1 MGGDHGASVVLPG
14 ADISLT
20 RHPDIEFLI
29 YGDRAVIEP
38 LLDGLPRLKANAR
51 LVHTD
56 VAIRMDDKPSQALRH
71 GRWKSSMWLALDAVK
86 KGEADVV
93 ISAGN
98 TGALMA
104 MARFDL
110 KMIEGIERPAIAAL
124 WPTLKGEAVVL
135 DVGASIGA
143 DEEHLINLAAMGSAL
158 ARVLFDIERPTVG
171 LLNIGVEEV
180 KGLEQVRE
188 AGRRLREGHFPHF
201 NYVGFVEGDD
211 IGKGTVDVVVTE
223 GFAGNI
229 ALKAAEGTARQ
240 FAQYLKNAMARTWAS
255 RLGYLLSRQA
265 FRTLREKM
273 DPRKSNGGVFVGLNG
288 IVIKS
293 HGGAD
298 AEGFASAIDL
308 GYDMFRYE
316 LLAKIGES
324 MARDMQASATA
335 RSGERSDLVTVLRS
349 VVLGCGSYLP
359 ARILS
364 NDELAKAVETT
375 DEWIVQRTGI
385 RERHI
390 AAAGELTSD
399 LALHAA
405 RAALANAHVEA
416 TSIDLIVLATST
428 PDQTFPATAVS
439 VQAGLGITQGAAF
452 DLQAVCSGFVYALSV
467 VNSMLRS
474 GACKRA
480 LVIGAETFSRILDWN
495 DRTTCVLFGDG
506 AGALVLEAQPQ
517 AGTTADRGLLTTHLR
532 SDGRYKSKLY
542 VDGGPSS
549 TQTVGHLRMEGRD
562 VFKHAIAMITDVI
575 YDAFKATGTS
585 AADIDWFVPHQANKR
600 IIDGSA
606 HKLGITPD
614 KVVIT
619 VDRHGNTS
627 AASIPLALT
636 DAMADRRI
644 KRGNLILLEAMGGG
658 FTWGSALLRW

>member
-1 MGGDHGASVVLPG
+1 M
-14 ADISLT
+14 
-20 RHPDIEFLI
+20 
-29 YGDRAVIEP
+29 
-38 LLDGLPRLKANAR
+38 
-51 LVHTD
+51 
-56 VAIRMDDKPSQALRH
+56 
-71 GRWKSSMWLALDAVK
+71 
-86 KGEADVV
+86 
-93 ISAGN
+93 
-98 TGALMA
+98 
-104 MARFDL
+104 
-110 KMIEGIERPAIAAL
+110 
-124 WPTLKGEAVVL
+124 
-135 DVGASIGA
+135 
-143 DEEHLINLAAMGSAL
+143 
-158 ARVLFDIERPTVG
+158 
-171 LLNIGVEEV
+171 
-180 KGLEQVRE
+180 
-188 AGRRLREGHFPHF
+188 
-201 NYVGFVEGDD
+201 
-211 IGKGTVDVVVTE
+211 
-223 GFAGNI
+223 
-229 ALKAAEGTARQ
+229 
-240 FAQYLKNAMARTWAS
+240 
-255 RLGYLLSRQA
+255 
-265 FRTLREKM
+265 
-273 DPRKSNGGVFVGLNG
+273 
-288 IVIKS
+288 
-293 HGGAD
+293 
-298 AEGFASAIDL
+298 
-308 GYDMFRYE
+308 
-316 LLAKIGES
+316 
-324 MARDMQASATA
+324 
-335 RSGERSDLVTVLRS
+335 RS

-364 NDELAKAVETT
+364 NDELAKSIETS

-405 RAALANAHVEA
+405 RAALVNAHIEA
-416 TSIDLIVLATST
+416 NSIDLIVLATST

-439 VQAGLGITQGAAF
+439 VQAGLGITHGAAF
-452 DLQAVCSGFVYALSV
+452 DLQAVCSGFVYALSIAD
-467 VNSMLRS
+467 SMLKSGGFKRS
-474 GACKRA
+474 

-517 AGTTADRGLLTTHLR
+517 QPPGTQGDRGLLTTHLR
-532 SDGRYKSKLY
+532 SDGRFKSKLY

-575 YDAFKATGTS
+575 DDAFKATGTS

-636 DAMADRRI
+636 DAVADRRI